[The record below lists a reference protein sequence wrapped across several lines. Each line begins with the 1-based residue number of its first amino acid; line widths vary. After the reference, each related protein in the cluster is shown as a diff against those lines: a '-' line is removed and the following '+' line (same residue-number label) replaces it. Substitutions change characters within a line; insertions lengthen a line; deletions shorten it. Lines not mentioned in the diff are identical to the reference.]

1 MSEEIITDE
10 QGADE
15 GYEVITSEEVD
26 QVVEALDKL
35 MNSIQ
40 SENIKVLLEDVS
52 YSIYHLVYEDEDE
65 DEDEDDSLRQANSE
79 AA

>member
-1 MSEEIITDE
+1 MSEEIIADE

-26 QVVEALDKL
+26 QVVESLDKL
-35 MNSIQ
+35 MNSIH

-65 DEDEDDSLRQANSE
+65 DDSLRQADSE